1 MISPHVLRLALHE
14 ALQGDLSLE
23 AHLGFH
29 TDIHQNAA
37 VLVPLADA
45 VQIAGAA
52 LIIDDKGCDTVAQ
65 AFLEHQQAT
74 DTTIAI
80 LEGADALELNM
91 KIQNLVKAD
100 ICLRFI
106 LLEQL
111 SEC

>member
-1 MISPHVLRLALHE
+1 MEL
-14 ALQGDLSLE
+14 LQGNLSFE
-23 AHLGFH
+23 AHLSFH
-29 TDIHQNAA
+29 ADIQEDTAL
-37 VLVPLADA
+37 LVPLTDA
-45 VQIAGAA
+45 IEIAGAA
-52 LIIDDKGCDTVAQ
+52 LIVDDKGRDTVAQ

-100 ICLRFI
+100 ICLRFV

>member
-1 MISPHVLRLALHE
+1 MVLMEL
-14 ALQGDLSLE
+14 LQGDLSFK
-23 AHLGFH
+23 AHLRFH
-29 TDIHQNAA
+29 ADIQQDATII
-37 VLVPLADA
+37 VPLADA
-45 VQIAGAA
+45 VEVSGAA

-80 LEGADALELNM
+80 LEGTDALELNM

-100 ICLRFI
+100 ICLRFV